1 MNIVL
6 GVTGGIAAY
15 KAADLV
21 SRLKKRGIQCNV
33 IMTKNATEFVSPL
46 TFESLSGN
54 PVAVGMFDPKSHWEI
69 EHISLAKKADLFV
82 VAPATA
88 NVIGKLACGIA
99 DDMLT
104 TTAMATRAP
113 IVIAPAMNTAM
124 YESAAVRHNLNVLRE
139 RGVRIIAPDEG
150 LLACGDVGRGK
161 LAPVEEI
168 EEVIIYELYRNSREY
183 ALLENRKVLVTAGP
197 TVAPIDPVRY
207 LTNRSSGKMGYAFAE
222 VAAQMGAEVILV
234 SGPTHLRTPY
244 GVERIDIRT
253 TEQLLEKCM
262 MHADADYIIMAAA
275 PSDIAACRPSD
286 QKIKYKNPALP
297 EASLNSD
304 LGANVRQKDAGADEE
319 GVFSIAFRLNPD
331 VIGTLGADKR
341 KDQVIVAFAA
351 ETENMLEHARRK
363 LLKKNADYLVANDVT
378 RAGAGFDVDTNIV
391 TLLSADGGMIEFPL
405 MTKRELAE
413 NILKVVAKK

>member
-21 SRLKKRGIQCNV
+21 SRLKKRGIQCDV

-54 PVAVGMFDPKSHWEI
+54 PVAVGMFDSKSHWEI
-69 EHISLAKKADLFV
+69 EHISLAKKADVFV

-104 TTAMATRAP
+104 TTAMATKAP
-113 IVIAPAMNTAM
+113 IIIAPAMNTVM
-124 YESAAVRHNLNVLRE
+124 FESPAVQHNLRLLRE

-168 EEVIIYELYRNSREY
+168 EEAIVFELHRHSKEY
-183 ALLENRKVLVTAGP
+183 ALLENKKVLVTAGP
-197 TVAPIDPVRY
+197 TIAPIDPVRY

-222 VAAQMGAEVILV
+222 VAAQMGAQVVLI
-234 SGPTHLRTPY
+234 SGPTHLRAPY
-244 GVERIDIRT
+244 GVNRIEIRT
-253 TEQLLEKCM
+253 TEELLEKCLQ
-262 MHADADYIIMAAA
+262 HRDADYIIMAAA
-275 PSDIAACRPSD
+275 PSDFAAYRPSD
-286 QKIKYKNPALP
+286 QKIKYK
-297 EASLNSD
+297 EAFS
-304 LGANVRQKDAGADEE
+304 ANGHAAEEARE
-319 GVFSIAFRLNPD
+319 GVFSIPFKLNPD
-331 VIGTLGADKR
+331 VIGTLGVNKR
-341 KDQVIVAFAA
+341 KDQVIIAFAA
-351 ETENMLEHARRK
+351 ETENLIESAQRK
-363 LLKKNADYLVANDVT
+363 LHKKNADYLVANDVT
-378 RAGAGFDVDTNIV
+378 RTGAGFDVDTNIA
-391 TLLSADGGMIEFPL
+391 TLLSADGEMIEFPL
-405 MTKRELAE
+405 LTKRELAE